1 MDYSQT
7 NRIITYIHHKSICPG
22 SLKKFNPNKKISFF
36 LSNNKPNHI
45 SIGSLPKN
53 ISQDKTN
60 ISCSKNINH
69 SLFDNYPSINNK
81 QKSFITPE
89 KNRIN
94 ETSTT
99 LNKSNSCTVI
109 KPKKM
114 FAPISIGKRNMNYN
128 NSIDDIKISFK
139 ENNKVNK
146 DIIKCEQLIFLLKYP
161 HTIRKPSHHKISIEQ
176 VMNDFDCQSIT
187 LKPKAK
193 IAKLKFPKFEPNLK
207 TIKKNRNKS
216 VEKKLSDQMIVL
228 ERTNS
233 QNFIYDDQVCVKR
246 KNTLNSV
253 LNSTSQSTN
262 CRINFK
268 QKVKDITPFY
278 LDKRQ
283 SDIASITKKED
294 IRNNR
299 FLNHFENAI
308 KYNRISFIDENR
320 IDSKN
325 NILTRL
331 KHKLNSKIQLINDNT
346 LSNKFSDLLQ
356 KEKNLLLLSLIS
368 TSNET
373 TKKGDLFIE
382 PLKQFTSCK
391 IDIPLV
397 IYLHSKYLQ
406 INSEHLTE
414 YLNQKQCDLLN
425 NFNLFEKIKHLRS
438 MKTILRSKLHKLEH
452 HLYLNKANC
461 LFIQNK
467 ILIDFIDSQPELED
481 SEDYNKS
488 TIGYTKN
495 YRRLKTAR
503 SLFSLDVLKHKDFFV
518 WRKNHHDMQNE
529 KDQTFIYEVP
539 IMKLL
544 NTVGTG
550 NFIKTRTKGTQKV
563 DLINILANSS
573 TVFDALMKLI
583 KINDTKL
590 FIELYQQKIKQI
602 KINQKDKQN
611 GNTLLIYAIK
621 SNAKE
626 IIKFLLES
634 GADTNIE
641 NNFNNTALH
650 YAFSYKNYKIADLLT
665 NYGAKE
671 NIINKFGMTPW
682 ECIDNNCEEDCG
694 D

>member
-7 NRIITYIHHKSICPG
+7 NRIITHIHQKSICPG

-36 LSNNKPNHI
+36 LSNNKPTHC
-45 SIGSLPKN
+45 SFGSPPKN

-60 ISCSKNINH
+60 ISNISCSNNINH
-69 SLFDNYPSINNK
+69 SLFDNFPSVINK
-81 QKSFITPE
+81 QKIFTTP
-89 KNRIN
+89 KKSRIN
-94 ETSTT
+94 KTSTT

-109 KPKKM
+109 KPKKI
-114 FAPISIGKRNMNYN
+114 FAPINLRKRNMNYN
-128 NSIDDIKISFK
+128 NNIDDIKISFK

-146 DIIKCEQLIFLLKYP
+146 DIIKCEQLISLLKYP
-161 HTIRKPSHHKISIEQ
+161 HTIRKPSHHRINIEQ
-176 VMNDFDCQSIT
+176 IMNDFDYQSIS

-193 IAKLKFPKFEPNLK
+193 IAKLKFPKFESNIK
-207 TIKKNRNKS
+207 TIKNNRNKS
-216 VEKKLSDQMIVL
+216 VEKKISEQMFL
-228 ERTNS
+228 LDRTNS
-233 QNFIYDDQVCVKR
+233 QNLVYDDQVCVKR

-253 LNSTSQSTN
+253 LNSTSPSTN
-262 CRINFK
+262 CRVNFK

-283 SDIASITKKED
+283 SDITSKTKNED
-294 IRNNR
+294 TRNNR
-299 FLNHFENAI
+299 FLNHFESAI
-308 KYNRISFIDENR
+308 KYNRINFIDEDR

-325 NILTRL
+325 NILSRI
-331 KHKLNSKIQLINDNT
+331 KHKLDSKIQIIQDNS
-346 LSNKFSDLLQ
+346 LSKKFSKLLQ
-356 KEKNLLLLSLIS
+356 KERNLLLLSLLS
-368 TSNET
+368 PSNESIQ
-373 TKKGDLFIE
+373 KRE
-382 PLKQFTSCK
+382 PSKNLTNCK

-414 YLNQKQCDLLN
+414 YLNQKQCALLN

-438 MKTILRSKLHKLEH
+438 MKTILRTRLHKLEH
-452 HLYLNKANC
+452 HLYHNKQNF

-467 ILIDFIDSQPELED
+467 IMIDFIDCQSEQEA
-481 SEDYNKS
+481 SEDNNKG
-488 TIGYTKN
+488 TFEYTRN
-495 YRRLKTAR
+495 YKRLKTAR

-518 WRKNHHDMQNE
+518 WRKNHHDIQNE

-550 NFIKTRTKGTQKV
+550 NYIKTRAKGTQKV

-573 TVFDALMKLI
+573 TVFDALVKLI

-602 KINQKDKQN
+602 KINQKDHQN

-621 SNAKE
+621 SNAEE

-634 GADTNIE
+634 GANTNIE
-641 NNFNNTALH
+641 NDFNNTALH

-665 NYGAKE
+665 TYGAKE
-671 NIINKFGMTPW
+671 NIINKFGMIPW
-682 ECIDNNCEEDCG
+682 ECIDNNCEEDSG